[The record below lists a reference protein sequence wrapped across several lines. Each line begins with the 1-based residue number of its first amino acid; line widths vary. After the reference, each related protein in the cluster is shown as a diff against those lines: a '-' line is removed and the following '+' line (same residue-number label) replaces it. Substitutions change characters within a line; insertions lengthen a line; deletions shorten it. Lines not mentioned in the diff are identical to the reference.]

1 MNRQHALVRVAAIF
15 CAILFG
21 YFLKATLDK
30 YSIEVAI
37 SNKNFDASNLQSSR
51 DTQGDEERAKANF
64 LEFFGE
70 NEQLEDDVRNTGSD
84 VSEGKINQQEVG
96 TADTQSSSKVH
107 RCINFNSRNTCTG
120 VYSI

>member
-37 SNKNFDASNLQSSR
+37 SNKNFDASNLQSSP

-70 NEQLEDDVRNTGSD
+70 NEQLLENN
-84 VSEGKINQQEVG
+84 VSVEKTKQKDAT
-96 TADTQSSSKVH
+96 TADSSSSSKV
-107 RCINFNSRNTCTG
+107 
-120 VYSI
+120 